1 MLGITGEQQAWP
13 RGIAGAVREAQIQPA
28 VFAGDALDQHLG
40 QLCVSSVLSIRQP
53 EGQRTDS
60 QYSHSDEH
68 RAERSD
74 RRRPLRVPPSQFADV
89 LQMAGELGTL

>member
-40 QLCVSSVLSIRQP
+40 QLCITGVLSIRQP
-53 EGQRTDS
+53 EGQRTDR
-60 QYSHSDEH
+60 QHSHGDEH
-68 RAERSD
+68 RAERSEC
-74 RRRPLRVPPSQFADV
+74 RGPLGVLGSQFADV